1 MRASPCDPAR
11 PSWRTRAGT
20 CHEELLSLSVLLFLF
35 LLTLL
40 ERTRSDQLW
49 RAGMCG
55 VETWSVMCAL
65 TRQVVVLA
73 IKRVAQW
80 QAGNFPFPCFN
91 AGVLLRLLL
100 EGVLH
105 AGMEP
110 VDRTVITLL
119 N

>member
-1 MRASPCDPAR
+1 
-11 PSWRTRAGT
+11 
-20 CHEELLSLSVLLFLF
+20 
-35 LLTLL
+35 
-40 ERTRSDQLW
+40 
-49 RAGMCG
+49 MCG

-91 AGVLLRLLL
+91 AGVLRLLL

>member
-1 MRASPCDPAR
+1 MCASPRDPAR
-11 PSWRTRAGT
+11 PSWCTRAGT
-20 CHEELLSLSVLLFLF
+20 CHEELLSLSLSVLLFLF

-73 IKRVAQW
+73 VKIVASSQW
-80 QAGNFPFPCFN
+80 QAGNSPSCFN
-91 AGVLLRLLL
+91 AGVLL
-100 EGVLH
+100 
-105 AGMEP
+105 
-110 VDRTVITLL
+110 
-119 N
+119 